1 MADSVSSFRSM
12 AWSSVLLG
20 VVLALA
26 HLAWFSLNSDTLGTP
41 TMDTGYAAVT
51 GLAVLGWSLV
61 VACGALGLATG
72 RPPFLGLAAIAAASA
87 ALVAAIAIVLLAV
100 TATGNY
106 GDDAFDDVLLQS
118 WPLLPLLLFAGDWV
132 RRSRAVSASPV

>member
-1 MADSVSSFRSM
+1 MADSDSSFRSM

-41 TMDTGYAAVT
+41 AMDTGYAAVT

-61 VACGALGLATG
+61 VACGALSLATG
-72 RPPFLGLAAIAAASA
+72 KPPFLGLAAIAAASA
-87 ALVAAIAIVLLAV
+87 TLVAAIAIVLLAV

>member
-1 MADSVSSFRSM
+1 M

-26 HLAWFSLNSDTLGTP
+26 HLAWFSLNSDISTVDAGH
-41 TMDTGYAAVT
+41 AALA

-61 VACGALGLATG
+61 VACGVLGLVTG
-72 RPPFLGLAAIAAASA
+72 HPPRLGLSGVAAAAA
-87 ALVAAIAIVLLAV
+87 ALAAVIALVLLV
-100 TATGNY
+100 LTASGDY
-106 GDDAFDDVLLQS
+106 GDDALNDVLLQS

-132 RRSRAVSASPV
+132 RRSVRRRDLLPVQLS

>member
-1 MADSVSSFRSM
+1 MADSDASFRSM

-26 HLAWFSLNSDTLGTP
+26 HLAWFSFNDERP
-41 TMDTGYAAVT
+41 TIDAGYVALS

-61 VACGALGLATG
+61 VACGVLCLSTGHPPRLGLA
-72 RPPFLGLAAIAAASA
+72 GLAAASA
-87 ALVAAIAIVLLAV
+87 ALAAAIALVLLAV
-100 TATGNY
+100 TASGDY
-106 GDDAFDDVLLQS
+106 GDDAFNDVLLQS

-132 RRSRAVSASPV
+132 RRSRAVSASSV

>member
-1 MADSVSSFRSM
+1 MADSDSSFKSM

-26 HLAWFSLNSDTLGTP
+26 HLAWFSLNSDRATV
-41 TMDTGYAAVT
+41 DAGYVVLA

-61 VACGALGLATG
+61 VACGVLGLVTG
-72 RPPFLGLAAIAAASA
+72 RPPRPGLPGVAAVSAALAAAIA
-87 ALVAAIAIVLLAV
+87 LVLLAL
-100 TATGNY
+100 TASGGY
-106 GDDAFDDVLLQS
+106 GDEAFNDVLLQS

-132 RRSRAVSASPV
+132 RRSRVVSASPV